1 MATQIIKTRFKIRN
15 GTAAEWESVN
25 PILLEG
31 EPGYATDTN
40 VYKIGNGKL
49 RWTELPPISATESS
63 VVDIK
68 LIYGGDSN
76 GNINYQY
83 DNSIT

>member
-15 GTAAEWESVN
+15 GTDEEWRTID

-49 RWTELPPISATESS
+49 RWTELPAISADGSPI
-63 VVDIK
+63 VDIQ

-76 GNINYQY
+76 GN
-83 DNSIT
+83 